1 MSSTKCYCLHVIW
14 FHMIFVPKLSLDLVL
29 IIYFWNGVQ
38 GNETDSR
45 PSSRAGSPS
54 KFRKISGG
62 SLSRYSTKDE
72 CLLLEVDCVSITI
85 IPLLTNDVIV
95 RKSWKVLKCGAI
107 QLQEWE
113 YEQLGLEQRGG
124 REGQEDPGA
133 GGHPQEAEGAHGDFA
148 GTCVDDLHNS
158 QLIPL
163 LVSREKCSCPKMTIS
178 PNLYPRSQM
187 KFPTFKSLNSM
198 EGRKSVQTLGKK
210 LPCCIFDFSIERVW
224 SDALSRDSW
233 HLFNYMENW
242 LEKWEVKITS
252 ERSPRNISLTW
263 LTVQRLPAKRE

>member
-1 MSSTKCYCLHVIW
+1 MSNTKCNCLLVVW

-29 IIYFWNGVQ
+29 IIYFRNGVQ

-72 CLLLEVDCVSITI
+72 CLLLRLIAFQLQLYLFWQI
-85 IPLLTNDVIV
+85 VIV

-148 GTCVDDLHNS
+148 GTCVDDLHDY
-158 QLIPL
+158 QLISLWFPEKNAAVRRWRSAQISIPGVGWNSRPL
-163 LVSREKCSCPKMTIS
+163 KVSIVWRAGKVSKLWAKSC
-178 PNLYPRSQM
+178 LL
-187 KFPTFKSLNSM
+187 TFLI
-198 EGRKSVQTLGKK
+198 
-210 LPCCIFDFSIERVW
+210 CSIERVW
-224 SDALSRDSW
+224 FAAALFVDSW

-252 ERSPRNISLTW
+252 KRSPRNISLTW
-263 LTVQRLPAKRE
+263 LTVQRLPSKQE